1 MAEWHFGKLAEFTPF
16 YQYGNLTF
24 SLITKEYHM
33 SSHNTPYNT
42 TADTAAYNAALA
54 DAILDKPMKVD
65 HWSKQLSMMSE
76 SLWVQ
81 LNRMHSLLE
90 NHGHTLERVAEID
103 REINTIMS
111 LRARINL
118 LQYDLTSWNTNGIK
132 SE

>member
-1 MAEWHFGKLAEFTPF
+1 
-16 YQYGNLTF
+16 
-24 SLITKEYHM
+24 
-33 SSHNTPYNT
+33 
-42 TADTAAYNAALA
+42 
-54 DAILDKPMKVD
+54 
-65 HWSKQLSMMSE
+65 
-76 SLWVQ
+76 VQ